1 MVQAFS
7 VFLDTFVICTCTALL
22 ILLSGF
28 YTPGFEGDGI
38 VLTQNSLAAVVGDW
52 GRLFVS
58 VALSLFVFTCILYN
72 YYLGENSL
80 QFLSRNRLVLLVFR
94 ALVLALVVWGS
105 MQDLSTVFAFADIT
119 MTCLAFVNL
128 VALALLFK
136 VGLRVM
142 RDYDEQRKAGIQQ
155 PVFDSSKFA
164 DLTWTVTPGLPIR
177 RRKPP
182 PTRQLAKFRRSADIL
197 LPGRPVRGR
206 LLHLRSPLRMLSMRA
221 VKNLLVLYTGGT
233 IGMLETAE
241 GLAPAGGFD
250 ARMREHLAQLTD
262 APQVQWTLQEMNPL
276 LDSANMQQHNWLA
289 MRDAIVAAV
298 DAGHDGVLLLHGTDS
313 LAYSAAALS
322 FLLLGLPVPVLLT
335 GSMLPAG
342 APGSDAWGNL
352 CGALRLLEQGLEA
365 GVQLYFHGQLL
376 HGCRASKLR
385 SEAFDAFAALPRHRE
400 GERAAELPAALS
412 YRQQRQPVNLAVMPV
427 FPACKPG
434 T

>member
-1 MVQAFS
+1 
-7 VFLDTFVICTCTALL
+7 
-22 ILLSGF
+22 
-28 YTPGFEGDGI
+28 
-38 VLTQNSLAAVVGDW
+38 
-52 GRLFVS
+52 
-58 VALSLFVFTCILYN
+58 
-72 YYLGENSL
+72 
-80 QFLSRNRLVLLVFR
+80 
-94 ALVLALVVWGS
+94 
-105 MQDLSTVFAFADIT
+105 
-119 MTCLAFVNL
+119 
-128 VALALLFK
+128 
-136 VGLRVM
+136 
-142 RDYDEQRKAGIQQ
+142 
-155 PVFDSSKFA
+155 
-164 DLTWTVTPGLPIR
+164 
-177 RRKPP
+177 
-182 PTRQLAKFRRSADIL
+182 
-197 LPGRPVRGR
+197 
-206 LLHLRSPLRMLSMRA
+206 MRA

-250 ARMREHLAQLTD
+250 ARMRAHLALLPD

-298 DAGHDGVLLLHGTDS
+298 EGAGHDGVLVLHGTDS

-352 CGALRLLEQGLEA
+352 CGALRQFEQGLDA

-385 SEAFDAFAALPRHRE
+385 SEAFDAFAVLPRHRE
-400 GERAAELPAALS
+400 GEHAATLPGKLD

-427 FPACKPG
+427 FPGLQANHLRGVLDSGVQGLLLECYGSG
-434 T
+434 TGPSDDQALLEVLREARARGVMLAAISQCPEGAVVFDTYAAGNRLRAAGLVSGGGMTREAALGKMFALLGAGLDVDAAEQWFALDLCGERA